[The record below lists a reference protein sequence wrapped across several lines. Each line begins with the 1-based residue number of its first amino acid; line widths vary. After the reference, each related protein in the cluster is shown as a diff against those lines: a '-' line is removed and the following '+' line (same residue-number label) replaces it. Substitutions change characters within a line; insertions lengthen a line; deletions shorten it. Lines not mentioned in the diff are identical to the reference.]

1 MILHSKVLGKGPVLI
16 ILHGLFGS
24 LDNWFHVG
32 KGLSTKFQVHLL
44 DQRNHGK
51 SIHTTTH
58 TYLEMA
64 EDVLKYIQYYNLI
77 KPTILG
83 HSMGGKTAMAFALK
97 YPKILKKLIVVDI
110 APKTYKNTHEHII
123 NLLVKLNGDKI
134 KSRKKVEQKL
144 KNANV
149 DLSTVQFLSKN
160 LYWIND
166 NELKFRFNI
175 DTLNSYSTELMGFD
189 FLNHSW
195 TGETIFIKGDKSN
208 YITSFDSKKI
218 KLFFP
223 NFDIINIKNAGHWVH
238 FDQREEFLKTMELI
252 LI

>member
-1 MILHSKVLGKGPVLI
+1 
-16 ILHGLFGS
+16 
-24 LDNWFHVG
+24 
-32 KGLSTKFQVHLL
+32 
-44 DQRNHGK
+44 
-51 SIHTTTH
+51 
-58 TYLEMA
+58 
-64 EDVLKYIQYYNLI
+64 
-77 KPTILG
+77 
-83 HSMGGKTAMAFALK
+83 
-97 YPKILKKLIVVDI
+97 
-110 APKTYKNTHEHII
+110 
-123 NLLVKLNGDKI
+123 
-134 KSRKKVEQKL
+134 
-144 KNANV
+144 
-149 DLSTVQFLSKN
+149 
-160 LYWIND
+160 ND

-218 KLFFP
+218 KLFFQ

>member
-32 KGLSTKFQVHLL
+32 KVLSTNFQVHLL

-51 SIHTTTH
+51 SIHTKTH

-64 EDVLKYIQYYNLI
+64 EDVLKYIEHYNLI

-83 HSMGGKTAMAFALK
+83 HSMGGKTAMTFALK
-97 YPKILKKLIVVDI
+97 YPEILKKLIIIDI
-110 APKTYKNTHEHII
+110 APKTYKNTHGDLI
-123 NLLVKLNGDKI
+123 NLLVTLNGEKI

-149 DLSTVQFLSKN
+149 DLPTVQFLSKN

-166 NELKFRFNI
+166 EELKFRFNI
-175 DTLNSYSTELMGFD
+175 DTLNKYNTELMGFD
-189 FLNHSW
+189 FLNNCWS
-195 TGETIFIKGDKSN
+195 GQTIFIKGDQSN
-208 YITSFDSKKI
+208 YISSSDSEKI
-218 KLFFP
+218 KLLFP
-223 NFDIINIKNAGHWVH
+223 NFEIINIKNAGHWVH
-238 FDQREEFLKTMELI
+238 FDQREGFLKTMELI